1 MILVI
6 GNKEAHKQAADINEG
21 LLMLG
26 ILNKQ
31 EYDLIVNETMS
42 LYKER
47 GPIFQKDEAIR
58 NASLSSMQFML
69 AAKNTGWDT
78 CPMIGFDPDEI
89 RKILSI
95 EDKYEIGLMITLG
108 KEKVESRKQ
117 QGYRKPVNE
126 FVTII

>member
-1 MILVI
+1 
-6 GNKEAHKQAADINEG
+6 
-21 LLMLG
+21 MLG